1 MLRGILVSE
10 ESGPQPATDREFL
23 VQIYQMLRRQDDRL
37 GQHTEILGEHTS
49 RLDRLE
55 ETAQA
60 MRGGFTLTKFAIALV
75 APIGA
80 IAGWLG
86 YRVG

>member
-1 MLRGILVSE
+1 MSG
-10 ESGPQPATDREFL
+10 ESGPQPITDREFL

-37 GQHTEILGEHTS
+37 SLHTTLLGEHTE

-55 ETAQA
+55 DAAQTVK
-60 MRGGFTLTKFAIALV
+60 GGFLLTKFALAAV

-86 YRVG
+86 TRL